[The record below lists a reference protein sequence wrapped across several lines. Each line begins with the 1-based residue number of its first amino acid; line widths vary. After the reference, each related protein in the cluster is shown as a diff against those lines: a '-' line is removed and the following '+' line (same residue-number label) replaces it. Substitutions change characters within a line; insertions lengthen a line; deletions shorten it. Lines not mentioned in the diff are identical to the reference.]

1 MSFWESVNEYG
12 RSECAVVAILCIA
25 VQAVVPIKIK
35 TRQIRDRN
43 RCFLSEG
50 VVIYIERQKATIIIK
65 KY

>member
-1 MSFWESVNEYG
+1 MKKNGAKGSSGQSSQYFVLQYKQSFQ
-12 RSECAVVAILCIA
+12 R
-25 VQAVVPIKIK
+25 IK